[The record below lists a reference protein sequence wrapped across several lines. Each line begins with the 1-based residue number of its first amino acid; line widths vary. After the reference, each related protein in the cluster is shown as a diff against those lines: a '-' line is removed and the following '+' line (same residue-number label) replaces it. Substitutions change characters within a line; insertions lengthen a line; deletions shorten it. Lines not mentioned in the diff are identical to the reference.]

1 LIANKGGRR
10 IVMAQGVCV
19 ITEFREGAF
28 RRVSFEI
35 ASEGRRLA
43 DELGEPLVAL
53 ALGDSI
59 GDLAG
64 DLGNYGVEKVYV
76 VDDPNLK
83 DYRAETYVPVAAEIL
98 GNLDPKVI
106 LTTAS
111 VDGKDFSARLAAR
124 LGEGL
129 ATDCTELKVEGG
141 SLKAKRP
148 MYAGK
153 TFAWCEWSDGSWPQ
167 MASCRP
173 NVMDCLAPDTAKRAE
188 VEKAK
193 VEVPEGNQTQ
203 VVNIE
208 KDAGGKLD
216 LTEAEIIVSG
226 GRGMKGPENF
236 AMLEELAK
244 LIGAAVGASR
254 SAVDSG
260 WRPHADQVGQTGK
273 VVTPNLYIA
282 CGISGAI
289 QHLAGMSSSKYV
301 VAVNKDPE
309 APIFSKADYGVVE
322 DLLQFMP
329 AFIEEVKT
337 LKSTC

>member
-1 LIANKGGRR
+1 
-10 IVMAQGVCV
+10 MAQGVCV
-19 ITEFREGAF
+19 VPEFREGAF

-35 ASEGRRLA
+35 ASEGRMLA
-43 DELGEPLVAL
+43 NELGEPLFAL
-53 ALGDSI
+53 ALGEGVEGS
-59 GDLAG
+59 AA

-76 VDDPNLK
+76 VDDSKLK
-83 DYRAETYVPVAAEIL
+83 DYKAEIYVPVAVEIL
-98 GNLDPKVI
+98 ENLNPKVV
-106 LTTAS
+106 LTAAS

-124 LGEGL
+124 IGAGL
-129 ATDCTELKVEGG
+129 ASDCTELRIEGG

-153 TFAWCEWSDGSWPQ
+153 TFGWCEWSDGAWPQ

-173 NVMDCLAPDTAKRAE
+173 NVMDCGVPDTLKKAE
-188 VEKAK
+188 IEKVQAEP
-193 VEVPEGNQTQ
+193 VEGNRTQ
-203 VVNIE
+203 VVKIE

-236 AMLEELAK
+236 AMLEELAT
-244 LIGAAVGASR
+244 LLSGAVGASR

-260 WRPHADQVGQTGK
+260 WRSHSDQVGQTGK
-273 VVTPNLYIA
+273 VVTPTLYLA

-289 QHLAGMSSSKYV
+289 QHLAGMSSSKYI

-322 DLLQFMP
+322 DLFQFIP
-329 AFIEEVKT
+329 ALIEEVKT

>member
-1 LIANKGGRR
+1 
-10 IVMAQGVCV
+10 MAEGVCV
-19 ITEFREGAF
+19 VTEFREGAF

-35 ASEGRRLA
+35 ASEGRKLA
-43 DELGEPLVAL
+43 NELGEPLFAL
-53 ALGDSI
+53 ALGEGVEES
-59 GDLAG
+59 AAA
-64 DLGNYGVEKVYV
+64 LGNYGVEKVYV
-76 VDDPNLK
+76 VDDSELK
-83 DYRAETYVPVAAEIL
+83 DYRAETYVPVAAEL
-98 GNLDPKVI
+98 LENLNPKVL
-106 LTTAS
+106 LTAAS

-124 LGEGL
+124 LGAGL
-129 ATDCTELKVEGG
+129 ATDCTELRIEGG

-153 TFAWCEWSDGSWPQ
+153 TCGWLEWSEGAWPQ

-173 NVMDCLAPDTAKRAE
+173 NVLDCGAPDTLKKAEIERVQAKP
-188 VEKAK
+188 VE
-193 VEVPEGNQTQ
+193 ENRTH

-216 LTEAEIIVSG
+216 LTEAEVIVSG

-236 AMLEELAK
+236 AMLEELAT
-244 LIGAAVGASR
+244 LLGGAVGASR

-260 WRPHADQVGQTGK
+260 WRSHADQVGQTGK
-273 VVTPNLYIA
+273 VVTPTLYIA

-289 QHLAGMSSSKYV
+289 QHLAGMSSSKYI

-322 DLLQFMP
+322 DLFQFIP
-329 AFIEEVKT
+329 ALIEEVKT

>member
-1 LIANKGGRR
+1 
-10 IVMAQGVCV
+10 MAQGVCI

-43 DELGEPLVAL
+43 DELGEPLLAL
-53 ALGDSI
+53 ALGESI
-59 GDLAG
+59 DAVAA

-83 DYRAETYVPVAAEIL
+83 DYRAETYVEVAADIL
-98 GNLDPKVI
+98 NNLDPKVI
-106 LTTAS
+106 LTPAS

-124 LGEGL
+124 LGAGL

-153 TFAWCEWSDGSWPQ
+153 AFAWNEWADGAWPQ

-173 NVMDCLAPDTAKRAE
+173 NVMDCFTPDTSKKAE
-188 VEKAK
+188 VEKAG
-193 VEVPEGNQTQ
+193 VQVVAATQTQ

-244 LIGAAVGASR
+244 LLGAAVGASR

-289 QHLAGMSSSKYV
+289 QHLAGMSSSKYI

-322 DLLQFMP
+322 DLFQFMP

>member
-1 LIANKGGRR
+1 
-10 IVMAQGVCV
+10 MATGVCV
-19 ITEFREGAF
+19 IAEFREGAF

-43 DELGEPLVAL
+43 DELGEPLLAL
-53 ALGDSI
+53 ALGEGI
-59 GDLAG
+59 GDLAA
-64 DLGNYGVEKVYV
+64 DLGNYGVEKVYL
-76 VDDPNLK
+76 VDDANLK

-98 GNLDPKVI
+98 TNLDPKVI
-106 LTTAS
+106 LTAAS

-124 LGEGL
+124 LGAGL

-153 TFAWCEWSDGSWPQ
+153 AFAWCEWSDGAWPQ

-173 NVMDCLAPDTAKRAE
+173 NVMDCLAPDSGKKAE
-188 VEKAK
+188 VEKPQ
-193 VEVPEGNQTQ
+193 VEVAAGNQTQ

-216 LTEAEIIVSG
+216 LTEAEIIISG

-236 AMLEELAK
+236 AMLEELAT
-244 LIGAAVGASR
+244 LLGAAVGASR

-289 QHLAGMSSSKYV
+289 QHLAGMSSSKYI

-309 APIFSKADYGVVE
+309 APIFTKADYGIVE
-322 DLLQFMP
+322 DLFNFLP
-329 AFIEEVKT
+329 PFIEEVKT

>member
-1 LIANKGGRR
+1 M
-10 IVMAQGVCV
+10 VEMAKGVCV
-19 ITEFREGAF
+19 IAEFREGAF

-35 ASEGRRLA
+35 ASEGRRIA

-53 ALGDSI
+53 ALGEGI
-59 GDLAG
+59 GKLAG

-76 VDDPNLK
+76 ADNPNLK
-83 DYRAETYVPVAAEIL
+83 DYLAETYVPVAAEIL
-98 GNLDPKVI
+98 RNLDPKVI
-106 LTTAS
+106 LTPAS
-111 VDGKDFSARLAAR
+111 VDGKDFSSRLAAR
-124 LGEGL
+124 LGAGL
-129 ATDCTELKVEGG
+129 AMDCTELMVEGG
-141 SLKAKRP
+141 ALKAKRP

-153 TFAWCEWSDGSWPQ
+153 AFALYEWPAGSWPQ
-167 MASCRP
+167 IVSCRP
-173 NVMDCLAPDTAKRAE
+173 NVMDCLAPDTSKKAE
-188 VEKAK
+188 VEKAE
-193 VEVPEGNQTQ
+193 VEVAAGIQTR

-244 LIGAAVGASR
+244 LLGAAVGASR

-289 QHLAGMSSSKYV
+289 QHLAGMSSSKYI

-322 DLLQFMP
+322 DLFQFVP
-329 AFIEEVKT
+329 VFIEEVKT

>member
-1 LIANKGGRR
+1 M
-10 IVMAQGVCV
+10 VEMAQGVCV

-53 ALGDSI
+53 ALGESI
-59 GDLAG
+59 DDLAG
-64 DLGNYGVEKVYV
+64 DLGNYGVEKVYL
-76 VDDPNLK
+76 VDSPNLK
-83 DYRAETYVPVAAEIL
+83 DYRAETYVPVAAQIL
-98 GNLDPKVI
+98 RNLDPKVI
-106 LTTAS
+106 LTAAS

-124 LGEGL
+124 LEAGL

-153 TFAWCEWSDGSWPQ
+153 AFAWYEWSDGSWPQ

-173 NVMDCLAPDTAKRAE
+173 NVMDCLAPDTSKKAE
-188 VEKAK
+188 VEKAE
-193 VEVPEGNQTQ
+193 VEVAEGNKTQ

-244 LIGAAVGASR
+244 LLTAAVGGAR
-254 SAVDSG
+254 SAGDSG
-260 WRPHADQVGQTGK
+260 GGPPPQ
-273 VVTPNLYIA
+273 VTPNLYIA

-289 QHLAGMSSSKYV
+289 QHLAGMSSSKYI

-322 DLLQFMP
+322 DLFKFMP

>member
-1 LIANKGGRR
+1 
-10 IVMAQGVCV
+10 MAQGVCV
-19 ITEFREGAF
+19 ITEFREDAF

-43 DELGEPLVAL
+43 DQLGEPLAAI
-53 ALGDSI
+53 ALGEGVEAVAS
-59 GDLAG
+59 
-64 DLGNYGVEKVYV
+64 DLGGYGVEKVYV
-76 VDDPNLK
+76 VDDALLK
-83 DYRAETYVPVAAEIL
+83 HYRAETYAPVVAEIIRK
-98 GNLDPKVI
+98 LDPKVV
-106 LTTAS
+106 LTSAS
-111 VDGKDFSARLAAR
+111 VDGKDLSARVAAR
-124 LGEGL
+124 LGAGL
-129 ATDCTELKVEGG
+129 ATDCTELKIEAGG
-141 SLKAKRP
+141 LKAKRP

-153 TFAWCEWSDGSWPQ
+153 AFAWCEWSDGVWPQ

-173 NVMDCLAPDTAKRAE
+173 NVMDCLAADSSKSAALEKAE
-188 VEKAK
+188 VGI
-193 VEVPEGNQTQ
+193 PEGSLTQ
-203 VVNIE
+203 VVKVE

-216 LTEAEIIVSG
+216 LTEAEVIVSG

-236 AMLEELAK
+236 AMLEELAA
-244 LIGAAVGASR
+244 LLNGAVGASR

-289 QHLAGMSSSKYV
+289 QHLAGMSSSRYI

-309 APIFSKADYGVVE
+309 APIFSKTDYGVAE
-322 DLLQFMP
+322 DLFQFMP
-329 AFIEEVKT
+329 VFIEEVKT

>member
-1 LIANKGGRR
+1 M
-10 IVMAQGVCV
+10 VQGVCV

-43 DELGEPLVAL
+43 DELGESLLAI
-53 ALGDSI
+53 ALGE
-59 GDLAG
+59 GVEGLAA
-64 DLGNYGVEKVYV
+64 DLGNYGVEKVYL
-76 VDDPNLK
+76 VDDPKLR

-98 GNLDPKVI
+98 ANLKPKVV
-106 LTTAS
+106 LTAAS

-124 LGEGL
+124 LGAGL
-129 ATDCTELKVEGG
+129 ATDCVDLKIEGT

-153 TFAWCEWSDGSWPQ
+153 AFAWCEWSEGVWPQ

-173 NVMDCLAPDTAKRAE
+173 NVMDCLAPDTSKKAE

-236 AMLEELAK
+236 AMLEELATI
-244 LIGAAVGASR
+244 LGGTVGASR
-254 SAVDSG
+254 SAADSG
-260 WRPHADQVGQTGK
+260 WRPHSDQVGQTGK
-273 VVTPNLYIA
+273 VVTPNLYVA

-289 QHLAGMSSSKYV
+289 QHLAGMSSSKYI

-322 DLLQFMP
+322 DLFQFVP

>member
-1 LIANKGGRR
+1 
-10 IVMAQGVCV
+10 MAQGVCV
-19 ITEFREGAF
+19 ITELREGTF

-43 DELGEPLVAL
+43 DELGEPLMAL
-53 ALGDSI
+53 ALGESI
-59 GDLAG
+59 SDVAG
-64 DLGNYGVEKVYV
+64 DLGNYGVEKVHV
-76 VDDPNLK
+76 VDHPSLK
-83 DYRAETYVPVAAEIL
+83 DYRAETHVPVAAEIL
-98 GNLDPKVI
+98 RKLEPKVI
-106 LTTAS
+106 LTPAS
-111 VDGKDFSARLAAR
+111 VNGKDFSARLAAR
-124 LGEGL
+124 LEAGL

-141 SLKAKRP
+141 SLRAKRP

-153 TFAWCEWSDGSWPQ
+153 AFAWYAWSGGTWPQ

-173 NVMDCLAPDTAKRAE
+173 NVMDCLAPDTSKKAE
-188 VEKAK
+188 VEKAE
-193 VEVPEGNQTQ
+193 VEAVEGARTQ

-244 LIGAAVGASR
+244 LLGAAVGASR

-289 QHLAGMSSSKYV
+289 QHLAGMSSSKYI

-309 APIFSKADYGVVE
+309 APIFTKADYGVVE
-322 DLLQFMP
+322 DLFQFLP

>member
-1 LIANKGGRR
+1 
-10 IVMAQGVCV
+10 MAQGVCV
-19 ITEFREGAF
+19 IAEFREGAF

-35 ASEGRRLA
+35 ASEGKRLA

-53 ALGDSI
+53 ALGD
-59 GDLAG
+59 GTNNLAG

-76 VDDPNLK
+76 VDNPNLK

-98 GNLDPKVI
+98 LNLDPKVI
-106 LTTAS
+106 LTAAS
-111 VDGKDFSARLAAR
+111 VDGKDFSSRLAAR
-124 LGEGL
+124 LGAGL

-141 SLKAKRP
+141 VLKAKRP

-153 TFAWCEWSDGSWPQ
+153 AFAWYGWSDGSWPQ

-173 NVMDCLAPDTAKRAE
+173 NVMDCLAPDTSKKAE

-193 VEVPEGNQTQ
+193 VEVAAGNQTR

-244 LIGAAVGASR
+244 LLGAAVGASR

-260 WRPHADQVGQTGK
+260 WRLHADQVGQTGK

-289 QHLAGMSSSKYV
+289 QHLAGMSSSKYI

-322 DLLQFMP
+322 DLFQFMP

>member
-1 LIANKGGRR
+1 
-10 IVMAQGVCV
+10 MAQGVCV

-35 ASEGRRLA
+35 ASEGRKLA
-43 DELGEPLVAL
+43 DELGESLVAI
-53 ALGDSI
+53 ALGEGVEAMAS
-59 GDLAG
+59 
-64 DLGNYGVEKVYV
+64 DLGGYGVEKVYV
-76 VDDPNLK
+76 VDDASLK
-83 DYRAETYVPVAAEIL
+83 DYRAETYAPVVSEMIQK
-98 GNLDPKVI
+98 LDPKVV
-106 LTTAS
+106 LASAS
-111 VDGKDFSARLAAR
+111 VDGKDLSARVAAR
-124 LGEGL
+124 LGAGL
-129 ATDCTELKVEGG
+129 ATDCTELKIEGG
-141 SLKAKRP
+141 GLKAKRP

-153 TFAWCEWSDGSWPQ
+153 AFAWCEWSAGAWPQ

-173 NVMDCLAPDTAKRAE
+173 NVMDCLAPDTSKNAG
-188 VEKAK
+188 VEKAD
-193 VEVPEGNQTQ
+193 VAIPGGGLTQ
-203 VVNIE
+203 VLKVE

-216 LTEAEIIVSG
+216 LTEAEVIVSG

-236 AMLEELAK
+236 AMLEELAT
-244 LIGAAVGASR
+244 LLNGAVGASR

-282 CGISGAI
+282 CGTSGAI
-289 QHLAGMSSSKYV
+289 QHLAGMSSSKFI

-309 APIFSKADYGVVE
+309 APIFSKTDYGVAE
-322 DLLQFMP
+322 DLFQFLP

>member
-1 LIANKGGRR
+1 
-10 IVMAQGVCV
+10 
-19 ITEFREGAF
+19 
-28 RRVSFEI
+28 
-35 ASEGRRLA
+35 
-43 DELGEPLVAL
+43 
-53 ALGDSI
+53 
-59 GDLAG
+59 
-64 DLGNYGVEKVYV
+64 V
-76 VDDPNLK
+76 VDDALLK

-98 GNLDPKVI
+98 QNLSPKVI
-106 LTTAS
+106 LTAAS

-124 LGEGL
+124 LEAGL
-129 ATDCTELKVEGG
+129 ATDCTELKVEGSG
-141 SLKAKRP
+141 LKAKRP

-153 TFAWCEWSDGSWPQ
+153 AFAWCEWAEGAWPQ

-173 NVMDCLAPDTAKRAE
+173 NVMDCLAADTSKKAE
-188 VEKAK
+188 VEKA
-193 VEVPEGNQTQ
+193 EVALPEGNLTQ
-203 VVNIE
+203 VASIE

-216 LTEAEIIVSG
+216 LTEAEVIVSG

-236 AMLEELAK
+236 AMLEELATI
-244 LIGAAVGASR
+244 LGGTVGASR

-273 VVTPNLYIA
+273 VVTPNLYVA

-289 QHLAGMSSSKYV
+289 QHLAGMSSSKYI

-309 APIFSKADYGVVE
+309 APIFSKADYGIVD
-322 DLLQFMP
+322 DLFQFLP